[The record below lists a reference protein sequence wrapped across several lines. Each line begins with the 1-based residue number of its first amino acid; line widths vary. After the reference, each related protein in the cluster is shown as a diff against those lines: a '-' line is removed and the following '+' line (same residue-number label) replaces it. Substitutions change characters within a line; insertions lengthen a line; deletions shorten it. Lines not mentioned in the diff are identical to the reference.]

1 MTKPDRWKRGL
12 IAVAMSALISGFG
25 IVNVAQAS
33 DEYDEVKL
41 RYAGYLP
48 ATHARELFIQ
58 KWMEEVTKRSGN
70 RVTFDAYRD
79 QALLKTLDLLD
90 GASRGISDISYL
102 AVGYFPSQLPMTTL
116 LDLPFLTNNSQALLA
131 SLLQIYGEFDGM
143 KKEYDD
149 NNLVLLTGLAGD
161 PTILGS
167 REPVR
172 TIEDLKGKR
181 IRAFGLINQALDT
194 FGAVPVA
201 LPAPDIYAS
210 MERRVIDAYSG
221 LPASLIPPWSLH
233 EVSKYVIDYGGGLYA
248 ANAIVMNKP
257 RFTGLNAKTQA
268 LLLDTFSELVKD
280 VYIADLAKLNR
291 ERAKAIQDSKMEIS
305 RWSKEERAKAT
316 KMVRDTVWKQ
326 AIASREERGVP
337 AQAFFDRF
345 RELIAENEPKS
356 TGYIDPVSAAIG
368 RPD

>member
-1 MTKPDRWKRGL
+1 
-12 IAVAMSALISGFG
+12 
-25 IVNVAQAS
+25 
-33 DEYDEVKL
+33 
-41 RYAGYLP
+41 
-48 ATHARELFIQ
+48 
-58 KWMEEVTKRSGN
+58 
-70 RVTFDAYRD
+70 
-79 QALLKTLDLLD
+79 
-90 GASRGISDISYL
+90 
-102 AVGYFPSQLPMTTL
+102 VGYFPSQLPMTTL

-143 KKEYDD
+143 KKEYEN

-167 REPVR
+167 REPLR

-194 FGAVPVA
+194 LGGVPVA

-210 MERRVIDAYSG
+210 MERKVIDAYSG

-257 RFTGLNAKTQA
+257 RFTGLNEKTQA

-291 ERAKAIQDSKMEIS
+291 ERAKAIQDSKMEIF
-305 RWSKEERAKAT
+305 RWTKEERAKAIRSGSRRSPHARNGAFLPNSSSIDSCNSSPRMSRNPRTTSIPCLRLSDGRT
-316 KMVRDTVWKQ
+316 KHQPRARGTRQNLARVRR
-326 AIASREERGVP
+326 SRDSMFG
-337 AQAFFDRF
+337 FGSNT
-345 RELIAENEPKS
+345 I
-356 TGYIDPVSAAIG
+356 
-368 RPD
+368 